1 MLLICSQTCPCNAYC
16 QAKGMPKYR
25 NRPRGCA
32 PTHVLN
38 MQTFPSSCPVLGV
51 FPEIEYKMLVP
62 THCAGRRAPEEAC
75 DVRQEQ
81 DFFGEMSICKQEA
94 AMFSA
99 HYLGAVYCVS
109 LFPSWLYLSLQGRTV
124 AASYLG
130 ETLQPLMVGAA
141 LLLLSSVPVPLG
153 PARQVWEPRTRHGL
167 SFSQFAFPHL
177 PSWILRDVLCH

>member
-1 MLLICSQTCPCNAYC
+1 MS
-16 QAKGMPKYR
+16 
-25 NRPRGCA
+25 
-32 PTHVLN
+32 
-38 MQTFPSSCPVLGV
+38 
-51 FPEIEYKMLVP
+51 VP

-81 DFFGEMSICKQEA
+81 DFFGEMSICKKEA

-99 HYLGAVYCVS
+99 HYLGAVYCLS

-130 ETLQPLMVGAA
+130 ETLQPLTVGAA